1 MLQIEVYSR
10 ADLSRVIERV
20 TINKQPEMT
29 LADVMRGQCEA
40 YTQEAAKKAYIS
52 VYADGVKIP
61 AVVWPYFMI
70 APTRK
75 LKIVIEAGGITASVV
90 MAIISVVLAVAS
102 AVYGIIMANRLGK
115 NTASDTKQG
124 SSIYDVNAQGNQ
136 INLTNVIPENFGKFK
151 RFPDYLADKH
161 IFYRN
166 NTQFVDMILCQ
177 GVGYYARA
185 ADKSDV
191 YIGETPIKELPGCS
205 IYVFEPGT
213 VITAEN
219 SPGDKSWYC
228 YYSSTEVTPS
238 GHTLEPVQTEIDQSN
253 QLDPDV
259 TFSGDTFSG
268 GYYTYQGTGA
278 GTSGPTGETIRIY
291 HPLDIKWGVGAYFS
305 IDGAAGV
312 RRIGAADAVTDNGN
326 GTSTTTAALAD
337 YFLGSN
343 AQLHKDWIRVR
354 ITDPDTQE
362 ITRAGDSLTV
372 IATARTSVTYSIRTG
387 TGGAEIRTDTAQN
400 SITSITE
407 LLAINYNAVTN
418 TAMMIL
424 DNTGLEI
431 PAYPSAP
438 SVPGG
443 ATYISSEQSLY
454 IVFSQPVPADYP
466 HGTDDGLYQIVDDT
480 GHIYQVQRVS
490 DAYDPLPGW
499 VEFWAQDIPQTDL
512 TFTLDE
518 ESGDAGGQYV
528 GPYRA
533 CPYGAESNLF
543 EYDISFP
550 SGLGYLKDNG
560 KFRDLTVT
568 IEIGYRRAGSNDEW
582 TTVTRDFTAA
592 TNDELAYTYTLE
604 TETPG
609 NYEFR
614 MRNLSET
621 DNSTRA
627 LDDCKWIGLKSVIS
641 TINHYD
647 GMTVMIG
654 RFKGSETLSEL
665 SSNQIATYW
674 TRKLPDIYT
683 GDMIATREIAPV
695 VKYIVNNSK
704 YAGIIDQQSLEEYD
718 DRWSAQALNFDG
730 TIDSDST
737 LLEVLRDV
745 LSVGFASPVI
755 DNNKLAFTRLH
766 VRSEFEPLAQIFTPQ
781 NLTASPEIVF
791 NLPKDDDIDEIVVE
805 YTDPETYKAET
816 IYCHVDANNE
826 AQITRYPLSNHQE
839 KLKAFGVTNRRQ
851 AEAMGMR
858 RLRYLRS
865 TRVTYTIK
873 TELDGLN
880 CQYNDFVGLV
890 LDEDLSNITGRVTAQ
905 DSAGTAI
912 SVDMEIPEALSAGV
926 IYIRQK
932 DGGCITTT
940 YTRGDSH
947 NLILADALP
956 AWDSRFDED
965 LERPYFAIGDM
976 KICWVTDV
984 SPSDKSVELK
994 LVNYNSDVF
1003 IDDLP
1008 LTSGYGV
1015 SPYGVAPYGIL

>member
-20 TINKQPEMT
+20 TIDKKPEMT
-29 LADVMRGQCEA
+29 LADVMRGQCAA
-40 YTQEAAKKAYIS
+40 YTQEIAKKSYIS

-61 AVVWPYFMI
+61 AVVWPYFRV
-70 APTRK
+70 APTKKIR
-75 LKIVIEAGGITASVV
+75 IVIEAGGITASVV

-166 NTQFVDMILCQ
+166 NNQFVDMILCQ

-185 ADKSDV
+185 ADQSDV

-205 IYVFEPGT
+205 IYVFDPGT
-213 VITAEN
+213 QITAEN

-253 QLDPDV
+253 QIDSKV
-259 TFSGDTFSG
+259 VFYADTFSG
-268 GYYTYQGTGA
+268 GYYTYQITGA
-278 GTSGPTGETIRIY
+278 GTSGPSSSMRVY
-291 HPLDIKWGVGAYFS
+291 HPLVIKWGVGAYFTME
-305 IDGAAGV
+305 GASGA
-312 RRIGAADAVTDNGN
+312 RRIGTTTQITDNGN
-326 GTSTTTAALAD
+326 GTSTADVLLAD
-337 YFLGSN
+337 YFLGVN
-343 AQLHKDWIRVR
+343 AAYHKNWLRVR
-354 ITDPDTQE
+354 ITDPNTQE
-362 ITRAGDSLTV
+362 ITRAGDGLT
-372 IATARTSVTYSIRTG
+372 ITATAITSVTYSIRTG
-387 TGGAEIRTDTAQN
+387 TGGAELRTDSARTTLTGMA
-400 SITSITE
+400 E

-431 PAYPSAP
+431 PDYPAAP
-438 SVPGG
+438 GVPGG
-443 ATYISSEQSLY
+443 ATFISLDQSLQI
-454 IVFSQPVPADYP
+454 IVNQLPPPDYP
-466 HGTDDGLYQIVDDT
+466 YGTDDGLYTIIDDT
-480 GHIYQVQRVS
+480 NNIYRIQRLD
-490 DAYDPLPGW
+490 DAYGPLAGW
-499 VEFWAQDIPQTDL
+499 VDLWAQALTQSDL
-512 TFTLDE
+512 KLTLDE
-518 ESGDAGGQYV
+518 SAGDAGGQYV

-533 CPYGAESNLF
+533 CPYGAESSIF

-568 IEIGYRRAGSNDEW
+568 IEIGYRRAGTNDEW

-627 LDDCKWIGLKSVIS
+627 LEEVKWVGLKSVIS
-641 TINHYD
+641 AVDHYD
-647 GMTVMIG
+647 DMTVMIG
-654 RFKGSETLSEL
+654 RFRGSETLSEL

-683 GDMIATREIAPV
+683 GEMIATREIAPV

-745 LSVGFASPVI
+745 LSVGFAAPII

-816 IYCHVDANNE
+816 IYCHVDDDNE

-880 CQYNDFVGLV
+880 CQYNDLVGLV

-912 SVDMEIPEALSAGV
+912 TVDMEIPEALSAGV

-940 YTRGDSH
+940 YTREDSH

-956 AWDSRFDED
+956 AWDPRYDED

>member
-20 TINKQPEMT
+20 TIDKQPEMT
-29 LADVMRGQCEA
+29 LADVMKGQCTA
-40 YTQEAAKKAYIS
+40 YTQEAAEKAYIS

-61 AVVWPYFMI
+61 AVVWPYFRV
-70 APTRK
+70 APTKR
-75 LKIVIEAGGITASVV
+75 LKIVIEAGGLTSAVV

-102 AVYGIIMANRLGK
+102 AVYGIIMSNRLGK

-136 INLTNVIPENFGKFK
+136 INLTNVVPETFGHFK
-151 RFPDYLADKH
+151 RFPDYLADRH

-166 NTQFVDMILCQ
+166 NVQFVDMILCQ
-177 GVGYYARA
+177 GVGYYSRVG
-185 ADKSDV
+185 DNSDV
-191 YIGETPIKELPGCS
+191 YIGETPIKELPGCN
-205 IYVFEPGT
+205 IYTYDPGT
-213 VITAEN
+213 TITAEN

-238 GHTLEPVQTEIDQSN
+238 GHTLEAVQTEVDQSN

-268 GYYTYQGTGA
+268 GYYTYQRTGA

-291 HPLDIKWGVGAYFS
+291 HPLNLKWGIGAYFT
-305 IDGAAGV
+305 IDGSTSVRPIGVAAS
-312 RRIGAADAVTDNGN
+312 ITDNGD
-326 GTSTTTAALAD
+326 GSSTLDVLLAD
-337 YFLGSN
+337 YFLGTN
-343 AQLHKDWIRVR
+343 AQLHKDWLRVR

-362 ITRAGDSLTV
+362 TIRAGDSLTV
-372 IATARTSVTYSIRTG
+372 VATAKTVVTYSIRTG
-387 TGGAEIRTDTAQN
+387 TGGLETRTAEN
-400 SITSITE
+400 SNQIASLVETT
-407 LLAINYNAVTN
+407 AINYNAVTN
-418 TAMMIL
+418 TAMIRV
-424 DNTGLEI
+424 DNTALEV
-431 PAYPSAP
+431 PTYPSAP
-438 SVPGG
+438 SIPGG
-443 ATYISSEQSLY
+443 ATQISTTQTLIAY
-454 IVFSQPVPADYP
+454 VRQPIPADYTW
-466 HGTDDGLYQIVDDT
+466 GDDDGLYEILDDT
-480 GHIYQVQRVS
+480 GGIYQVQRLNS
-490 DAYDPLPGW
+490 SYDPLPGW
-499 VEFWAQDIPQTDL
+499 VEFWSQTTAQTEM

-518 ESGDAGGQYV
+518 ASGDAGGHYA

-533 CPYGAESNLF
+533 CPYGAESSIF

-568 IEIGYRRAGSNDEW
+568 LEIGYRRAGSNDAW
-582 TTVTRDFTAA
+582 TTITRDFTAA

-614 MRNLSET
+614 MRNISET

-627 LDDCKWIGLKSVIS
+627 LEEVKWVGLKSVIS
-641 TINHYD
+641 TINRYD

-654 RFKGSETLSEL
+654 RFRGSETLSEL

-683 GDMIATREIAPV
+683 GEMVPTREIAPA
-695 VKYIVNNSK
+695 VKYIINNSK
-704 YAGIIDQQSLEEYD
+704 YAGIIDQDSLEQYD
-718 DRWSAQALNFDG
+718 DLWSAQGLNLDG

-737 LLEVLRDV
+737 LLDVLRDV
-745 LSVGFASPVI
+745 LSVGFAAPII

-766 VRSEFEPLAQIFTPQ
+766 SRGAAEPLAQIFTPQ

-791 NLPKDDDIDEIVVE
+791 NLPKEDDIDEIVVE

-816 IYCHVDANNE
+816 IYCHVDDNNE

-839 KLKAFGVTNRRQ
+839 KLKAFGVTSLRQ

-865 TRVTYTIK
+865 TRTTYTIK

-880 CQYNDFVGLV
+880 CQYNDLVGLV
-890 LDEDLSNITGRVTAQ
+890 LDEDLSNITGRITAQ

-912 SVDMEIPEALSAGV
+912 TVDMEIPEALSAGV

-932 DGGCITTT
+932 DGGCIATT
-940 YTRGDSH
+940 YTRDDSH
-947 NLILADALP
+947 HLTIADALP
-956 AWDSRFDED
+956 AWDPRFDED
-965 LERPYFAIGDM
+965 LERPFFAIGDM
-976 KICWVTDV
+976 VVCWVTAV
-984 SPSDKSVELK
+984 NPQDKAVELK
-994 LVNYNSDVF
+994 LVNYDADVF
-1003 IDDLP
+1003 TDDLP
-1008 LTSGYGV
+1008 LRAGYGV